1 MSDFG
6 GLGRILILLGVLL
19 VGVGGLILAL
29 GRAGIPLG
37 SLPGDIRI
45 ERENI
50 SCIVPIATSIVL
62 SILLTL
68 ILNLVIRF
76 LNR

>member
-1 MSDFG
+1 MSDLG
-6 GLGRILILLGVLL
+6 GLGKMLVLAGVLL

-37 SLPGDIRI
+37 NLPGDIRI

-50 SCIVPIATSIVL
+50 GCIVPIATSIVL

-68 ILNLVIRF
+68 ILNLVIRL